1 MKKLFAI
8 LLSLFLIASCFA
20 GCAQEAEPAA
30 DTTEAPAPTQETVPT
45 EAPETEQPDTQETE
59 AVETQAPMP
68 DVIRVA
74 TLMGPTGMGMAKLM
88 DDAASGKAEAAYD
101 FTVASSPDQV
111 ASDVISGSVDIA
123 AVPVNLAS
131 VLWNKTEGKVQVAAV
146 NTLGVLYILE
156 NGDTI
161 HSISDLAGKTLYA
174 TGQGATPE
182 YVLNYLLAANGLDP
196 ENDLTI
202 EYLSEHS
209 ELATKMSADDVV
221 LGMLPEP
228 NVTAVLLG
236 NPDVRIALD
245 LTEEWEKVSDS
256 TLIQGCII
264 VNRQFA
270 EDYPQ
275 AVETFLEEYRASVDF
290 VNENPEDASVMIE
303 SAGIVPKAAVALKAL
318 PNCNI
323 CLITGE
329 EMKTAVS
336 RMLEVLYGADP
347 KSVGGALPDEEFYR

>member
-1 MKKLFAI
+1 MKKLI
-8 LLSLFLIASCFA
+8 SVLLLLALLASCIA
-20 GCAQEAEPAA
+20 GCAS
-30 DTTEAPAPTQETVPT
+30 APETAPT
-45 EAPETEQPDTQETE
+45 EAPIVTEAAPTETE
-59 AVETQAPMP
+59 AQTEAPTETEEPAPEL
-68 DVIRVA
+68 IRVG

-88 DDAASGKAEAAYD
+88 DDAANGSTEEPYE

-111 ASDVISGSVDIA
+111 ASAVISGSLDIA

-131 VLWNKTEGKVQVAAV
+131 VLWQKTEGEVQVAAV

-156 NGDTI
+156 NGDTV
-161 HSISDLAGKTLYA
+161 HSIADLAGKTLCA

-196 ENDLTI
+196 AADLTV
-202 EYLSEHS
+202 EYLSEHT
-209 ELATKMSADDVV
+209 ELATKMSAGDVV

-228 NVTAVLLG
+228 NVTAVLSG

-245 LTEEWEKVSDS
+245 LTEEWDKVSDS
-256 TLIQGCII
+256 ALIQGCII
-264 VNRQFA
+264 VSRAFA
-270 EDYPQ
+270 EQYPN

-290 VNENPEDASVMIE
+290 ANENPAEASVMIE
-303 SAGIVPKAAVALKAL
+303 AAGIVPKAAVAQKAL

-323 CLITGE
+323 CLLTGE
-329 EMKTAVS
+329 EMKTAVKQ
-336 RMLEVLYGADP
+336 MLEVLFSADP

>member
-1 MKKLFAI
+1 MKKLI
-8 LLSLFLIASCFA
+8 SVLLTIVLIAACFA
-20 GCAQEAEPAA
+20 GCAQEKK
-30 DTTEAPAPTQETVPT
+30 
-45 EAPETEQPDTQETE
+45 PD
-59 AVETQAPMP
+59 AV
-68 DVIRVA
+68 RVA

-88 DDAASGKAEAAYD
+88 DDAANGKTEGGYE

-131 VLWNKTEGKVQVAAV
+131 VLWNKTAGSVQVAAV

-161 HSISDLAGKTLYA
+161 HSIADLAGKTLYA

-196 ENDLTI
+196 ETDLTI
-202 EYLSEHS
+202 EYLAEHT
-209 ELATKMSADDVV
+209 ELATKMSAGDVV

-228 NVTAVLLG
+228 NVTAVLSG

-245 LTEEWEKVSDS
+245 LTEEWDKVSDS
-256 TLIQGCII
+256 ALIQGCII
-264 VNRQFA
+264 VNKQFA
-270 EDYPQ
+270 EEYPG

-290 VNENPEDASVMIE
+290 VNENPEDASVLIE
-303 SAGIVPKAAVALKAL
+303 AAGIVPKAAVARKAL

-323 CLITGE
+323 CLITGD
-329 EMKTAVS
+329 EMKTAV
-336 RMLEVLYGADP
+336 RQMLDVLYSADP
-347 KSVGGALPDEEFYR
+347 KSVGGALPDEDFYR

>member
-1 MKKLFAI
+1 MMKKLFAI
-8 LLSLFLIASCFA
+8 LLALILIVSCFA
-20 GCAQEAEPAA
+20 GCAKEKK
-30 DTTEAPAPTQETVPT
+30 
-45 EAPETEQPDTQETE
+45 PDT
-59 AVETQAPMP
+59 V
-68 DVIRVA
+68 RVA

-88 DDAASGKAEAAYD
+88 DDAENGKAEGSYA
-101 FTVASSPDQV
+101 FTVSSAPDQV
-111 ASDVISGSVDIA
+111 AADVISGSVDIA

-131 VLWNKTEGKVQVAAV
+131 VLWNKTEGGVQVAAV

-156 NGDTI
+156 NGDTV

-182 YVLNYLLAANGLDP
+182 YVLNYLLTANGLDP
-196 ENDLTI
+196 ATDLTI
-202 EYLSEHS
+202 EYLSEHT
-209 ELATKMSADDVV
+209 ELATKMSACEVV

-228 NVTAVLLG
+228 NVTAVLSG

-245 LTEEWEKVSDS
+245 LTEEWDKVSDS

-264 VNRQFA
+264 VSRAFA
-270 EDYPQ
+270 EEHPQ

-290 VNENPEDASVMIE
+290 VNANPEDASVMIE
-303 SAGIVPKAAVALKAL
+303 TAGIVPKAAVALKAL

-329 EMKTAVS
+329 EMKTAV
-336 RMLEVLYGADP
+336 RQMLEVLYNANA